1 MRKQNRPYKRGE
13 AYRDSSFFVI
23 VCEGAKTEINYFEN
37 FQRIEQQ
44 RVKIRTFA
52 PNENKSSP
60 KWVLDQGVSIVEELG
75 LNENDQVWF
84 VTDKDRWR
92 FEDLNLIET
101 ACQNQSNWNF
111 VISNPCFEV
120 WLHAHVQDLEEISV
134 ESSCQSLKHEFDQFR
149 VNKMYVKPLQNLKL
163 AIERAKKVDNPD
175 HFMPDPLRTKVY
187 LLAEELIKS
196 IGEHHFE

>member
-23 VCEGAKTEINYFEN
+23 VCEGAKTEISYFEN

-101 ACQNQSNWNF
+101 ACQNQINWNF

-120 WLHAHVQDLEEISV
+120 WLHAHVQDLEEIS
-134 ESSCQSLKHEFDQFR
+134 EGSSCQHLKHEFDQFR

-163 AIERAKKVDNPD
+163 AIKRAKKVDNPD
-175 HFMPDPLRTKVY
+175 HFMPDPLRTRVY
-187 LLAEELIKS
+187 LLVEELIKR
-196 IGEHHFE
+196 IGEHYFE

>member
-101 ACQNQSNWNF
+101 ACQNQINWNF

-120 WLHAHVQDLEEISV
+120 WLHAHVQDLEEIS
-134 ESSCQSLKHEFDQFR
+134 EGSSCQHLKHEFDQFR

-163 AIERAKKVDNPD
+163 AIKRAKKVDNPD
-175 HFMPDPLRTKVY
+175 HFMPDPLRTRVY
-187 LLAEELIKS
+187 LLVEELIKR
-196 IGEHHFE
+196 IGEHYFE